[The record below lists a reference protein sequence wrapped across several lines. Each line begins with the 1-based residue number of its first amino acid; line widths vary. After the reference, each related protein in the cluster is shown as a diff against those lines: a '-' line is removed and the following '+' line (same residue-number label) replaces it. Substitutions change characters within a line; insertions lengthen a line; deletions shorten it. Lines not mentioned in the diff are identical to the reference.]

1 MFLLGQQKMTLCKP
15 TMRFVSQILLGRP
28 LLLEVPCQAFGT
40 GLSRSEGSEGGLPGT
55 RSGTW
60 I

>member
-15 TMRFVSQILLGRP
+15 TMRFVSQILLGR
-28 LLLEVPCQAFGT
+28 LYFSKSHVKHLVT